1 MSERERRRG
10 EWIGRERWLM
20 MMNLKEINLC
30 RQVTEVLRTNK
41 QRKCD
46 SDSFSDSILVAKRR
60 QKKKRG
66 EMRWRKLS
74 TIKADR

>member
-30 RQVTEVLRTNK
+30 RQVTEMLRTNK
-41 QRKCD
+41 QRNGD
-46 SDSFSDSILVAKRR
+46 SDNYSDSILVAKRR
-60 QKKKRG
+60 QNR
-66 EMRWRKLS
+66 ERDEEISVKLS
-74 TIKADR
+74 TIKVAR